1 MNQPTKPLETA
12 TLAAGCFWCT
22 EAAFSIIKGVEHIEL
37 GYTGGNLPNPTYAM
51 VSTSTTGHAEAA
63 QITFDPSVVSFKD
76 ILHVFFSMHNPTSMN
91 QQGADVGTQYQSAIF
106 YADELQQRVAL
117 EVIDELNREGI
128 WDKPIVTSVEPLG
141 RFYSAE
147 TYHKDYYKNHPKDS
161 YCQIVIAPKIAKLQ
175 QKFIDKIKTPL

>member
-1 MNQPTKPLETA
+1 
-12 TLAAGCFWCT
+12 
-22 EAAFSIIKGVEHIEL
+22 
-37 GYTGGNLPNPTYAM
+37 
-51 VSTSTTGHAEAA
+51 
-63 QITFDPSVVSFKD
+63 
-76 ILHVFFSMHNPTSMN
+76 MHNPTSMN